1 MTYLFTRAAVSSS
14 SVPYCTAGVRLGLG
28 LTGKAW
34 CLDGGGG
41 GDVFAVVGV
50 GKMHGYTPFHAPTHA
65 RPSLPI
71 NPNPNPTPDVQYGTE
86 LHDTA
91 AQGCYTYSPL
101 LGFEPETH
109 HGSQYEADGMPMCHR
124 ASVSKSL
131 FDKLYGS

>member
-50 GKMHGYTPFHAPTHA
+50 GKMHGYTQSDPT
-65 RPSLPI
+65 
-71 NPNPNPTPDVQYGTE
+71 
-86 LHDTA
+86 
-91 AQGCYTYSPL
+91 
-101 LGFEPETH
+101 
-109 HGSQYEADGMPMCHR
+109 
-124 ASVSKSL
+124 
-131 FDKLYGS
+131 